1 MVRATRLESW
11 IRAALARRVRKALP
25 SNECDGR
32 TNINIFYAAVD
43 IPGSGKR
50 SNWGGCGSAA
60 NHRFGIPPYGGIGLV
75 RIFDSCSEAGT
86 MPTNL

>member
-50 SNWGGCGSAA
+50 SNWGAAAPPLTTGLGS
-60 NHRFGIPPYGGIGLV
+60 PPMGGIRLGKRSRNFT
-75 RIFDSCSEAGT
+75 RIFD
-86 MPTNL
+86 P